1 MISSV
6 TEIHQGIT
14 YIFQSRKY
22 NCKYVDLRERRVIEI
37 GKDWVKT
44 GAWRIA

>member
-1 MISSV
+1 MITSV
-6 TEIHQGIT
+6 TELHQGIT

-22 NCKYVDLRERRVIEI
+22 NCKYVDLKERRTIVISGDSI
-37 GKDWVKT
+37 RT

>member
-1 MISSV
+1 MITSV
-6 TEIHQGIT
+6 TELHQGIT

-22 NCKYVDLRERRVIEI
+22 NCKYVDLRERRVITVQ
-37 GKDWVKT
+37 GNKVKT